1 MMDLEVNITVE
12 EALDL
17 GWETLAECFQP
28 HEVGIK
34 KTLVDTYWPDLTKS
48 S

>member
-1 MMDLEVNITVE
+1 MMNLAVNITLE

-17 GWETLAECFQP
+17 GWRLLSECFQR

-34 KTLVDTYWPDLTKS
+34 HSIVEKFWPG
-48 S
+48 